1 MVGLEQLLTTSGPNS
16 KVVWAARSGLE
27 PHLAYS
33 TLGEREE
40 AKGLNS
46 NPDECRHQK
55 SPLKKDP
62 SSVGVQRTL

>member
-27 PHLAYS
+27 PHLAYQHPR
-33 TLGEREE
+33 RE
-40 AKGLNS
+40 GGSQGTYS

-55 SPLKKDP
+55 SPLKKDQ